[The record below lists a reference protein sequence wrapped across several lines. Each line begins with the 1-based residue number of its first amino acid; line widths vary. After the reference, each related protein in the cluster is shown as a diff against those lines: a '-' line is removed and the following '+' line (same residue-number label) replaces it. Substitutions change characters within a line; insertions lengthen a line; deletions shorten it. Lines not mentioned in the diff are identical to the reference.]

1 MGVIGIFLQ
10 DENGKPLT
18 QVNGDPHLL
27 DSLLLEAHDAPF
39 HTLRFIDPY
48 GDTVFNR
55 LQMNEFL
62 AEWDIL
68 MARARSLEEREVLA
82 EVGVLASL
90 CREQPHLYLKFC
102 GD

>member
-18 QVNGDPHLL
+18 QVNGDSHLL
-27 DSLLLEAHDAPF
+27 DSLLPEASNAPF
-39 HTLRFIDPY
+39 HVLRIIDPY

-55 LQMNEFL
+55 LQMDEFL
-62 AEWDIL
+62 AEWDML
-68 MARARSLEEREVLA
+68 TERARSLEQREVLA
-82 EVGVLASL
+82 EVRALASL